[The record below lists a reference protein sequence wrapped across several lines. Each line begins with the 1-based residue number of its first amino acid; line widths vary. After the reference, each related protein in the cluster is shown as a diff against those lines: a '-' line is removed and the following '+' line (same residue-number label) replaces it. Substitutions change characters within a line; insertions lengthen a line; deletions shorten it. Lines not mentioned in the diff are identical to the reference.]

1 MKIERRGLEELIE
14 WKIGSERRY
23 IEKWG
28 EIEIGFRVRFMGG
41 EEEASLSG
49 KFGVLTLWV
58 LELLLSFS
66 GDYFSCNNSALKLHR
81 GSGLLR

>member
-28 EIEIGFRVRFMGG
+28 EIEIGFRVRFHG
-41 EEEASLSG
+41 
-49 KFGVLTLWV
+49 
-58 LELLLSFS
+58 
-66 GDYFSCNNSALKLHR
+66 R
-81 GSGLLR
+81 